1 MALIQLSLIF
11 KMNTMKKVIVIT
23 ALFAVALL
31 SSAKIVSDRLGR
43 PAVKDGFQIFYL
55 CEPVDDYE
63 KIGYVKVKV
72 VWNGNPAECLGI
84 ILKKAKSDYPTGD
97 AVVISSI
104 DMDEAIVVKFK

>member
-1 MALIQLSLIF
+1 
-11 KMNTMKKVIVIT
+11 MNTMKKVIVIT

-31 SSAKIVSDRLGR
+31 TSAKIVSDRLGR

-55 CEPVDDYE
+55 SEPVDDYE
-63 KIGYVKVKV
+63 KIGYVKVKA
-72 VWNGNPAECLGI
+72 VWNGNPAELIGI

-104 DMDEAIVVKFK
+104 DMDEAMVVKFK